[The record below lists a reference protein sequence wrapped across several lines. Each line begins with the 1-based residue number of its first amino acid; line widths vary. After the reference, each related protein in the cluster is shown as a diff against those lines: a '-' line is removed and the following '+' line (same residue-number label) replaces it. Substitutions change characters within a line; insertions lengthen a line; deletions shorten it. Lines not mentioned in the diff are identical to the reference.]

1 MLKKPICF
9 YALFVLSSVL
19 SSLPA
24 RATTATL
31 SSLTTDSSQVVISG
45 TTDADTT
52 FIYFTLTLLGSTEP
66 ANTIFIKTAGN
77 AFSQTIYLM
86 SGPGTYQLMIA
97 ETKGPTQYQSPYY
110 KVTDLT
116 VTNSDPIQRE
126 YYFPSTVV
134 QSDDPSIIALA
145 QKITAGIT
153 DDLARSKAIHD
164 WVATHISYNLA
175 EEASGNHGDS
185 SALGTLKSLS
195 SVCSGYARLN
205 AALHR
210 AVGIP
215 VRLIDG
221 NVTQDGSSSL
231 HEWDEVLI
239 SGNWI
244 VEDPTWDA
252 GGTEDGRF
260 IFRFTETYF
269 NPDPAVFAQ
278 DHTRLN
284 IAVNE

>member
-1 MLKKPICF
+1 M
-9 YALFVLSSVL
+9 
-19 SSLPA
+19 
-24 RATTATL
+24 ATTATL
-31 SSLTTDSSQVVISG
+31 SALTTNSSQIVISG
-45 TTDADTT
+45 TTDVDTT
-52 FIYFTLTLLGSTEP
+52 FLYFSLQLAGSPNP
-66 ANTIFIKTAGN
+66 ASTIFITPTGN
-77 AFSQTIYLM
+77 AFSQTVYLT
-86 SGPGTYQLMIA
+86 SGPGVYQMMVA
-97 ETKGPTQYQSPYY
+97 ETKDPAQYQSSYF

-116 VTNSDPIQRE
+116 VTNSDPIVRE
-126 YYFPSTVV
+126 YYFPTALV
-134 QSDDPSIIALA
+134 QSDDPSITALA
-145 QKITAGIT
+145 KTITAGIT

-164 WVATHISYNLA
+164 WVATHVSYNLE
-175 EEASGNHGDS
+175 EEANKNYGDP

-195 SVCSGYARLN
+195 SVCSGYARLS

-215 VRLIDG
+215 VRLITG

-260 IFRFTETYF
+260 IFRFTEAYF
-269 NPDPAVFAQ
+269 NPDPTVFAK